1 MGMARRWV
9 KICGVL
15 PILLWAG
22 LAGAAEMDL
31 FKGERFQGG
40 PWRIQAETLTYDA
53 ANHLYVA
60 RGRVGIS
67 QADRRITADQAQVDE
82 VTKVATLTGNV
93 VMVMEEDVFTGTK
106 GRFNLA
112 TRNGELQDARLF
124 LKRNHFRVA
133 GKLIR
138 RTGDNTYFAEEATV
152 TTCDADRPV
161 WSFSVRKLSVLMEG
175 YATGKGSTFNLGGAP
190 VLYLP
195 FAVLPVMNE
204 RQSGFLLP
212 FFGEHKAGGIVIEV
226 PFYWA
231 ISNNADATLFQ
242 TLLSNRGYMQGVEL
256 RRQGHDDAAANVRFF
271 YIDDGK
277 PQQITDHRY
286 WVAGMVNQPLPDDW
300 RLRTTVDR
308 VSDFNYLSDF
318 NFGYMGLNRYS
329 RDLLDTFGRNLEQQE
344 VNTRVST
351 LQLSRNFSWANFT
364 AYGSY
369 YERVNPADPN
379 VWHRLPGMSLTS
391 LPLPVANMPL
401 VPDLPLYF
409 RMNGSYD
416 YFLQHQGLDGDRLD
430 LHPQFSLQGQPLP
443 ALAFSSEAG
452 FRETIF
458 RVDQSVTD
466 IPPEG
471 WLNRQLFDSRVGLS
485 SAWDR
490 DYGRDDGA
498 SNYFRHVIRPELTYW
513 NISNYNPQRYPDFY
527 LNDVGWT
534 TRANRN
540 LPVRD
545 GDDPIGGVNALTYGL
560 SNSILWRSLTK
571 EGQANVKDLV
581 WFRLSQ
587 SSFFN
592 KDFMGLDGTPQR
604 HHPFSD
610 FLGETEIYPSRQ
622 VTLGLDLAVTPY
634 QGGFEQANAKLT
646 ILDANR
652 QNFFNV
658 NYVFLED
665 FAKQINVQTY
675 LNLMQSVKTWITYGH
690 TFQTNK
696 QLENNYGLIFQRQ
709 CWGVALSFTDRPDD
723 KRVSAVVFIP
733 GLGEKTNHSPVHF
746 SGTKAKE
753 EAPDYF

>member
-9 KICGVL
+9 KICWVL

-31 FKGERFQGG
+31 FKAERFQGG
-40 PWRIQAETLTYDA
+40 PWRIKAETLTYDA
-53 ANHLYVA
+53 ANHVYVA
-60 RGRVGIS
+60 RGRVEIS
-67 QADRRITADQAQVDE
+67 QADRRITADQAEVDD

-112 TRNGELQDARLF
+112 TRNGELEDARLF
-124 LKRNHFRVA
+124 LQRNHFRVT
-133 GKLIR
+133 GKVIR
-138 RTGDNTYFAEEATV
+138 RTGDNTYTAEEATV

-161 WSFSVRKLSVLMEG
+161 WSFSARKLAVTVEG
-175 YATGKGSTFNLGGAP
+175 YGIGRDAAFNLGGVP
-190 VLYLP
+190 VLRLP

-204 RQSGFLLP
+204 RQSGFLMP
-212 FFGEHKAGGIVIEV
+212 FFGQHKAGGTVVEL

-231 ISNNADATLFQ
+231 ISNNSDATLYQ
-242 TLLSNRGYMQGVEL
+242 TLLSNRGYMQGAEF
-256 RRQGHDDAAANVRFF
+256 RHQGHDDSAVNVRFF
-271 YIDDGK
+271 YLDDGK
-277 PQQITDHRY
+277 PNEPTDHRY

-300 RLRTTVDR
+300 KLRTTVDR
-308 VSDFNYLSDF
+308 ASDFNYLSDF

-329 RDLLDTFGRNLEQQE
+329 RDLLDTFGRNLEEQE
-344 VNTRVST
+344 VSTRVST
-351 LQLSRNFSWANFT
+351 FQLSRNFSWANFT

-369 YERVNPADPN
+369 YDRLNPSDPM
-379 VWHRLPGMSLTS
+379 VWHRLPGISLTS
-391 LPLPVANMPL
+391 LPLPVAKLPL

-409 RMNGSYD
+409 GMNGSYD
-416 YFLQHQGLDGDRLD
+416 YFLQHQGLNGDRLD
-430 LHPQFSLQGQPLP
+430 LHPQFTLQGQPLP
-443 ALAFSSEAG
+443 AVAFNSEAG
-452 FRETIF
+452 FRETVF
-458 RVDQSVTD
+458 RVDQSVPD
-466 IPPEG
+466 SPG
-471 WLNRQLFDSRVGLS
+471 DGFLNRQIFDSRVGLS

-498 SNYFRHVIRPELTYW
+498 STYFRHIIRPELTYW
-513 NISNYNPQRYPDFY
+513 NIGNYNPQRYPDFD

-540 LPVRD
+540 LPIRE
-545 GDDPIGGVNALTYGL
+545 GDDPLGRVNALTYGI
-560 SNSILWRSLTK
+560 SNSILWRSLNK

-592 KDFMGLDGTPQR
+592 KDSLGLDGTPQP

-610 FLGETEIYPSRQ
+610 FLAESEVYPSRQ
-622 VTLGLDLAVTPY
+622 VTLGLDMAASPY
-634 QGGFEQANAKLT
+634 NEGFEQANAKLT
-646 ILDANR
+646 LLDANR
-652 QNFFNV
+652 QNFLNV
-658 NYVFLED
+658 NYVFLKD
-665 FAKQINVQTY
+665 FAKQVNVQTY
-675 LNLMQSVKTWITYGH
+675 LNLMQSVKTWLTYGH

-696 QLENNYGLIFQRQ
+696 QLENNYGIIFQRQ

-733 GLGEKTNHSPVHF
+733 GLGEKMNHSPVHF
-746 SGTKAKE
+746 SGTKSKE
-753 EAPDYF
+753 EAPDFF

>member
-1 MGMARRWV
+1 MGMAKRWV

-22 LAGAAEMDL
+22 LALAAEMDL
-31 FKGERFQGG
+31 FKSERFQGG
-40 PWRIQAETLTYDA
+40 PWRIKAETLTYDA

-60 RGRVGIS
+60 RGRVEIS

-82 VTKVATLTGNV
+82 ATKVATLTGNV
-93 VMVMEEDVFTGTK
+93 VIIMEEDVFTGTK

-112 TRNGELQDARLF
+112 TRGGELQDGRLF
-124 LKRNHFRVA
+124 LMKNHFRVV

-138 RTGDNTYFAEEATV
+138 RTGDNTYVAEDATV

-161 WSFSVRKLSVLMEG
+161 WSFSVHQLSVKVEG
-175 YATGKGSTFNLGGAP
+175 YATGKDAKFNLGGVP
-190 VLYLP
+190 VLYMP

-212 FFGEHKAGGIVIEV
+212 FFGEHKAGGTVV
-226 PFYWA
+226 QLPFYWA
-231 ISNNADATLFQ
+231 INNNTDATLYQ
-242 TLLSNRGYMQGVEL
+242 TFLSNRGYMQGGEF

-277 PQQITDHRY
+277 PNEPTDHRY
-286 WVAGMVNQPLPDDW
+286 WISGMVNQPLPDDW
-300 RLRTTVDR
+300 GLRTTVDR
-308 VSDFNYLSDF
+308 VSDVNYLSDF

-329 RDLLDTFGRNLEQQE
+329 RDLLDTFGRNLEEQE
-344 VNTRVST
+344 VSTRVST
-351 LQLSRNFSWANFT
+351 FQLSRNFSWANFT
-364 AYGSY
+364 AYGTY
-369 YERVNPADPN
+369 FERLNPADPA
-379 VWHRLPGMSLTS
+379 VWHQLPGMNLTS
-391 LPLPVANMPL
+391 LPLPVANLPL

-409 RMNGSYD
+409 GMNGSYD
-416 YFLQHQGLDGDRLD
+416 YFLQHQGLNGDRLD
-430 LHPQFSLQGQPLP
+430 LHPQFSLQGQPVP
-443 ALAFSSEAG
+443 AVAFSSEAG
-452 FRETIF
+452 FRETVY
-458 RVDQSVTD
+458 RVDQSVLGGPSD
-466 IPPEG
+466 G
-471 WLNRQLFDSRVGLS
+471 YLNRQIFDSRVGLS

-498 SNYFRHVIRPELTYW
+498 STYFRHIIRPEVTYY
-513 NISNYNPQRYPDFY
+513 NIGNYNPQRYPDFD

-534 TRANRN
+534 THTNRN

-560 SNSILWRSLTK
+560 SNTILWHGLTK
-571 EGQANVKDLV
+571 DGQANVKDLV

-587 SSFFN
+587 SGFFN
-592 KDFMGLDGTPQR
+592 RDFMGLDGTPER
-604 HHPFSD
+604 HHLFSD
-610 FLGETEIYPSRQ
+610 FLGQTEVYPSRQ
-622 VTLGLDLAVTPY
+622 VTLGLDLAVSPY
-634 QGGFEQANAKLT
+634 QEGFEQANAKLT
-646 ILDANR
+646 LLDANR
-652 QNFFNV
+652 QNFLSV

-675 LNLMQSVKTWITYGH
+675 LNLMQSVKTWVTYGH
-690 TFQTNK
+690 TFETNK

-709 CWGVALSFTDRPDD
+709 CWGVAISFTDRPDD

-733 GLGEKTNHSPVHF
+733 GLGEKMNHSPVHF
-746 SGTKAKE
+746 SGTKSKE